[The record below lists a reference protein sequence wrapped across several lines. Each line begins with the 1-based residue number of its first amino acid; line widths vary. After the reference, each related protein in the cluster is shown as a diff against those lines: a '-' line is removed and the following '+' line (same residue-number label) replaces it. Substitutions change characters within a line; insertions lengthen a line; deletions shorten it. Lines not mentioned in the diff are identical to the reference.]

1 MKTNRLTLMILMLFV
16 GLLTSACASE
26 QTEPVSYA
34 IPSMSKFD
42 RAWIAAQ
49 DAFADQG
56 VKITSSDRSTGVIQ
70 GTRDEITLTTT
81 LNQRADG
88 SIEIKFNSS
97 GKTSNDPDLIRRV
110 SHAYS
115 RSMGH

>member
-1 MKTNRLTLMILMLFV
+1 MKSNLLAMMLSVLV
-16 GLLTSACASE
+16 GLLASSCASE

-34 IPSMSKFD
+34 TPSMSKFD

-56 VKITSSDRSTGVIQ
+56 VKITSADRNTRVIS
-70 GTRDEITLTTT
+70 GTRDEITVTTT

-88 SIEIKFNSS
+88 SVEVKFNTS
-97 GKTSNDPDLIRRV
+97 GKTSNDPDLIQRV
-110 SHAYS
+110 SRTYN